1 MDMNEY
7 KHRLFNKLLEETQE
21 VIDAVTQDDVREE
34 IADVLEVIM
43 AIADAHQIQWN
54 DIIYTA
60 NQKRLDKGGF
70 DEQIYV
76 NYVDV
81 DNASSQ
87 DTYYQKYPHKYNCSD
102 VIFTEQQSQPLA
114 PETQQHL

>member
-1 MDMNEY
+1 MNISIDCAI
-7 KHRLFNKLLEETQE
+7 KLLEETQE
-21 VIDAVTQDDVREE
+21 VTDAAAQDDVREE

-54 DIIYTA
+54 DIIDTA

-70 DEQIYV
+70 DERIYV

-87 DTYYQKYPHKYNCSD
+87 ATYYQQCPDKYNCSD
-102 VIFTEQQSQPLA
+102 AISSQPLV